1 MKMLSMMDFKKM
13 CESIAPASFV
23 FNTENQP
30 NGMSE
35 KAKFV
40 QRYTDV
46 IFMLAPDRICFKND
60 IETLCFSGIK
70 SIRYNDDEKHVGE
83 IFNITCG
90 ILDDNSADISYT
102 IIADC
107 TK

>member
-1 MKMLSMMDFKKM
+1 MRMLSITDFKKM
-13 CESIAPASFV
+13 CESIAPTSYV
-23 FNTENQP
+23 FDTENQP

-35 KAKFV
+35 RAKFT
-40 QRYTDV
+40 QRYSDV
-46 IFMLAPDRICFKND
+46 VFMLAPNRICFKNNTG
-60 IETLCFSGIK
+60 TLCFNGVK
-70 SIRYNDDEKHVGE
+70 SIWYHDDERHVGE

-90 ILDDNSADISYT
+90 VLDNDSADISYT